1 MNKRNL
7 SDLVIRQSEFKGEMG
22 VARADITPPAGIYS
36 RSWGSAL
43 HDAAEGI
50 HRPLFVTSLF
60 MRGGTPQLELYLVC
74 FDLGWWY
81 DNAHEAVIRQAI
93 LEKSGIRDDQLLTH
107 MGHTHSGPITNLQNL
122 ERQGGHL
129 IPPYREKIVEGAVE
143 VIRQSKAKA
152 QPAVA
157 SWATG
162 RCDLARNRDLVLDS
176 ETFLCSVNPE
186 GPTDDTVLVG
196 RVTDTGGKIM
206 ATMVNYACHPVSLG
220 GGNKLISPDY
230 YGAMREVVE
239 RDTGGAPCLFLHGA
253 SGDMTPLRSYEAD
266 TAIADQNGRQ
276 LGYAALSTLTGMLPP
291 EQEIAFDR
299 IEDSGA
305 RLGRWSLPSK
315 SASTTLKITRT
326 ATELPYVDLPT
337 EAELLKQL
345 DGCNDRP
352 LKERLERRLM
362 VRRDV
367 GDGASR
373 KVAVTLVQMGDA
385 FIVGAPAEPYSAFQQ
400 EIRKR
405 FPGHAVAVLNIVNGN
420 IGYLAPA
427 ETYDK
432 PGLYQIK
439 ISLFKPGCME
449 QVIEDTTRRMKELES
464 AHG

>member
-1 MNKRNL
+1 
-7 SDLVIRQSEFKGEMG
+7 
-22 VARADITPPAGIYS
+22 
-36 RSWGSAL
+36 
-43 HDAAEGI
+43 
-50 HRPLFVTSLF
+50 
-60 MRGGTPQLELYLVC
+60 
-74 FDLGWWY
+74 
-81 DNAHEAVIRQAI
+81 
-93 LEKSGIRDDQLLTH
+93 
-107 MGHTHSGPITNLQNL
+107 
-122 ERQGGHL
+122 
-129 IPPYREKIVEGAVE
+129 
-143 VIRQSKAKA
+143 
-152 QPAVA
+152 
-157 SWATG
+157 
-162 RCDLARNRDLVLDS
+162 
-176 ETFLCSVNPE
+176 
-186 GPTDDTVLVG
+186 
-196 RVTDTGGKIM
+196 M

-239 RDTGGAPCLFLHGA
+239 RDTGGAPCFFLHGA

-305 RLGRWSLPSK
+305 RLGRWSLRAKP
-315 SASTTLKITRT
+315 ASTTLKITRT

-337 EAELLKQL
+337 EAELLEALK
-345 DGCNDRP
+345 DCTDRP

-367 GDGASR
+367 GDGTSR
-373 KVAVTLVQMGDA
+373 KVAVTLLQLGDA
-385 FIVGAPAEPYSAFQQ
+385 FLVGAPAEAYAVFQQ

-405 FPGHAVAVLNIVNGN
+405 FPGHAVMVLNIVNGN
-420 IGYLAPA
+420 VGYLAPA
-427 ETYDK
+427 ATYDK

-449 QVIEDTTRRMKELES
+449 QVIEDTTKSMKELET

>member
-1 MNKRNL
+1 MNKKNL
-7 SDLVIRQSEFKGEMG
+7 ADLVIRQSEFKGEMG
-22 VARADITPPAGIYS
+22 VARADITPPPNIYA

-50 HRPLFVTSLF
+50 HRPLVVTCLF
-60 MRGGTPQLELYLVC
+60 FRGGDPQLELYLLC

-81 DNAHEAVIRQAI
+81 DNAHELEIRKAI
-93 LEKSGIRDDQLLTH
+93 LEKSGIRDNQLVTH
-107 MGHTHSGPITNLQNL
+107 MGHTHSGPASNLQNVG
-122 ERQGGHL
+122 RQGGDL
-129 IPPYREKIVEGAVE
+129 IPAYREKIVEGAVAALLG
-143 VIRQSKAKA
+143 SKANA
-152 QPAVA
+152 RAAVA
-157 SWATG
+157 SWAQG

-176 ETFLCSVNPE
+176 ETFLCGINPD
-186 GPTDDTVLVG
+186 GPSDDTVLVG
-196 RVTDTGGKIM
+196 RVTDAKGKII

-253 SGDMTPLRSYEAD
+253 SGDMTPLRSYESD

-276 LGYAALSTLTGMLPP
+276 LGYAALSALTGMLPP

-305 RLGRWSLPSK
+305 RLGRWSLRPRP
-315 SASTTLKITRT
+315 ASTVLKTT
-326 ATELPYVDLPT
+326 VSDTDLPYVDLPS
-337 EAELLKQL
+337 EAQLLKDL
-345 DGCNDRP
+345 DGTTDRP
-352 LKERLERRLM
+352 LRERLERRLM

-367 GDGASR
+367 GEGKSR
-373 KVAVTLVQMGDA
+373 KVRTTLWQIGGA
-385 FIVGAPAEPYSAFQQ
+385 FLVGAPAEPYSIYQM

-405 FPGHAVAVLNIVNGN
+405 FPGHAVMVLNIVNGN
-420 IGYLAPA
+420 VGYLAPA
-427 ETYDK
+427 ETYGK

-439 ISLFKPGCME
+439 ISLFQPGCME
-449 QVIEDTTRRMKELES
+449 QVIEDTTKSMKELEA

>member
-1 MNKRNL
+1 MNKGNL
-7 SDLVIRQSEFKGEMG
+7 DDLVIRQSEFKGEIG
-22 VARADITPPAGIYS
+22 VARADITPPPNIYA

-43 HDAAEGI
+43 HDAAQGI
-50 HRPLFVTSLF
+50 HRPLLVTSLF
-60 MRGGTPQLELYLVC
+60 MRGGNPQLELYLVC

-81 DNAHEAVIRQAI
+81 DNEHEHAIRKQIVAQ
-93 LEKSGIRDDQLLTH
+93 SGIEDEQLITH

-122 ERQGGHL
+122 DREGGDL
-129 IPPYREKIVEGAVE
+129 IPAYRDKIVEGAVA
-143 VIRQSKAKA
+143 VIKGSKANA
-152 QPAVA
+152 QPAVV
-157 SWATG
+157 SWADG
-162 RCDLARNRDLVLDS
+162 RCNLARNRDLVLDS
-176 ETFLCSVNPE
+176 ETFLCGINPD

-196 RVTDTGGKIM
+196 RVTDTKGKII

-253 SGDMTPLRSYEAD
+253 SGDMTPLRSYESD
-266 TAIADQNGRQ
+266 PAIADQNGRQ

-305 RLGRWSLPSK
+305 RLGRWSLRPK
-315 SASTTLKITRT
+315 PASTELKISGSN
-326 ATELPYVDLPT
+326 TELPYVDLPT
-337 EAELLKQL
+337 EAELLKAL
-345 DGCNDRP
+345 HGCNDRP

-367 GDGASR
+367 GEGKSR
-373 KVAVTLVQMGDA
+373 KVAMTLVQMGDA
-385 FIVGAPAEPYSAFQQ
+385 FLVGAPAEPYSVFQK
-400 EIRKR
+400 EIRAR

-420 IGYLAPA
+420 VGYLAPA
-427 ETYDK
+427 ETYSK

-439 ISLFKPGCME
+439 ISLFRPGCME
-449 QVIEDTTRRMKELES
+449 QVIEDTTISLKALES

>member
-1 MNKRNL
+1 MNKKNL
-7 SDLVIRQSEFKGEMG
+7 ADLVIRQSEFKGEMG
-22 VARADITPPAGIYS
+22 VARADITPPPNIYA

-50 HRPLFVTSLF
+50 HRPLVTTCLF
-60 MRGGTPQLELYLVC
+60 FRGGDPKIELYLLC

-81 DNAHEAVIRQAI
+81 DIAHELEIRKRI
-93 LEKSGIRDDQLLTH
+93 LEKSGLRDDQLLTH

-122 ERQGGHL
+122 ERQGGNL
-129 IPPYREKIVEGAVE
+129 IPDYRDKIVDGAVAALLGA
-143 VIRQSKAKA
+143 KANA

-157 SWATG
+157 SWAEG

-176 ETFLCSVNPE
+176 ETFLCSVNPD

-196 RVTDTGGKIM
+196 RVTDMKGKII

-230 YGAMREVVE
+230 YGAMREIVE

-253 SGDMTPLRSYEAD
+253 SGDMTPLRSYESD

-305 RLGRWSLPSK
+305 RLGRWSLRPK
-315 SASTTLKITRT
+315 PASTVLKATISD
-326 ATELPYVDLPT
+326 TELPYVDLPT
-337 EAELLKQL
+337 ETELVEAIKV
-345 DGCNDRP
+345 CTDRP

-367 GDGASR
+367 GEGKSR
-373 KVAVTLVQMGDA
+373 QVRTTLLQIGDA
-385 FIVGAPAEPYSAFQQ
+385 FLVGAPAEPYSAFQK

-405 FPGHAVAVLNIVNGN
+405 FPGHAVMVLNIVNGN
-420 IGYLAPA
+420 VGYLAPA

-449 QVIEDTTRRMKELES
+449 QVIEDTSKSMKALET